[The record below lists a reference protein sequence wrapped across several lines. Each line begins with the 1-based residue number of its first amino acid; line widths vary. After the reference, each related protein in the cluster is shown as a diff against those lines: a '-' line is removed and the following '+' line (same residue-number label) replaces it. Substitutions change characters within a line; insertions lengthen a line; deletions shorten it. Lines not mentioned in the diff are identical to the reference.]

1 MLGFGLGKLLILVLV
16 VLGVWYGFKFVSR
29 LDEKRKKRLEQESE
43 KESQVSGEMI
53 ECPVC
58 KTFVVAKSA
67 KDCGKKGCP
76 Y

>member
-16 VLGVWYGFKFVSR
+16 VLGVWYGFKFVGR

-43 KESQVSGEMI
+43 KDSQIFGEMI
-53 ECPVC
+53 ECSVC

-67 KDCGKKGCP
+67 KDCGRKGCP

>member
-1 MLGFGLGKLLILVLV
+1 MFGFGLGKLLILVLV

-29 LDEKRKKRLEQESE
+29 LDEKRKKRLEQE
-43 KESQVSGEMI
+43 KDTDAQDSGDMI

-67 KDCGKKGCP
+67 KDCGKKDCP

>member
-1 MLGFGLGKLLILVLV
+1 MFGFGLGKLLILVLV

-29 LDEKRKKRLEQESE
+29 LDEKRKKRLEQESV
-43 KESQVSGEMI
+43 KDSQVTGEMS

-58 KTFVVAKSA
+58 GTFVVAKSA
-67 KDCGKKGCP
+67 KHCGKKGCP

>member
-1 MLGFGLGKLLILVLV
+1 MFGFGLGKLLILVLV

-29 LDEKRKKRLEQESE
+29 LDEKRKKRLEEE
-43 KESQVSGEMI
+43 KNQAAQVSGDMI

-67 KDCGKKGCP
+67 KDCGKKSCP